1 MKWIGL
7 VAQWAESLKDLA
19 KDLKIGASRDISFTT
34 IQVPSPIKPKK
45 QSTLEDLFRQAFPN
59 FNEVS
64 QLKLGLQRI
73 AQEKKSLLSK
83 IESTGWSKLTAENWE
98 HWENYFVGKYHC
110 ECIFT
115 CLQRCS
121 DDFIQSL
128 QPKFQLDFKELVAD
142 IKVCNDNFLQ
152 RH

>member
-1 MKWIGL
+1 VGR
-7 VAQWAESLKDLA
+7 VLKDLA

-45 QSTLEDLFRQAFPN
+45 QSTLEDLFRQVFPDLDD
-59 FNEVS
+59 VS

-73 AQEKKSLLSK
+73 AQEKKSLSK
-83 IESTGWSKLTAENWE
+83 IESTGWPKLTAENWE
-98 HWENYFVGKYHC
+98 HWENDFVGKYHC
-110 ECIFT
+110 ECTIA

-128 QPKFQLDFKELVAD
+128 PPKCQLDFKVLVAD
-142 IKVCNDNFLQ
+142 IKVCSNNFLQ

>member
-45 QSTLEDLFRQAFPN
+45 QSALEDLFRQAFPN
-59 FNEVS
+59 FKEVS

-83 IESTGWSKLTAENWE
+83 IESTG
-98 HWENYFVGKYHC
+98 
-110 ECIFT
+110 
-115 CLQRCS
+115 
-121 DDFIQSL
+121 
-128 QPKFQLDFKELVAD
+128 
-142 IKVCNDNFLQ
+142 
-152 RH
+152 